1 MSTDLQQLIFSLL
14 QAKGQALVV
23 SLVKGFTLLP
33 VYLCVDSS
41 EVLWLL
47 LSRFREVL
55 CHYLCMFSYTYKC
68 FVKDVCVISCIVL
81 MKIYTVLYKDTN
93 L

>member
-1 MSTDLQQLIFSLL
+1 MSTDLQQLIISLL

-23 SLVKGFTLLP
+23 ALVTGFTLLP

-47 LSRFREVL
+47 LSRFREVYSVTIMQSQKGMHFNECL
-55 CHYLCMFSYTYKC
+55 CSILCP
-68 FVKDVCVISCIVL
+68 V
-81 MKIYTVLYKDTN
+81 N
-93 L
+93 P

>member
-1 MSTDLQQLIFSLL
+1 MSTDLQQLIISLL

-23 SLVKGFTLLP
+23 ALVTGFTLLP

-47 LSRFREVL
+47 LSRFREVFCRCCAVTKGMHFNKCL
-55 CHYLCMFSYTYKC
+55 CS
-68 FVKDVCVISCIVL
+68 IV
-81 MKIYTVLYKDTN
+81 YSVN
-93 L
+93 P